1 MTDEELVRALRWK
14 AGAYA
19 KQAADRIEQ
28 LQQASKDQSSV
39 SDRLVEQLE
48 QLVAVAE
55 ELEKELNICRMAQAV
70 MDNTVAEL
78 EKENTR
84 LSGLMSERGQMLR
97 RYDQMV
103 IDGAKREEAWK
114 AKLAKAV
121 EALRYYAVESMPW
134 EADDSLIARTTLAEI
149 KGDSHD

>member
-1 MTDEELVRALRWK
+1 MLDH
-14 AGAYA
+14 
-19 KQAADRIEQ
+19 I
-28 LQQASKDQSSV
+28 
-39 SDRLVEQLE
+39 E
-48 QLVAVAE
+48 QLVAANKSMI
-55 ELEKELNICRMAQAV
+55 KELKTCRMAQAV

-103 IDGAKREEAWK
+103 VDGAKREEAWK

-121 EALRYYAVESMPW
+121 EALRYYAAEAMPW

-149 KGDSHD
+149 ENSEAVTLGEKG